1 MELGHRLC
9 SIGSGPQGQYLVNQ
23 LTGEVLQLEQGWL
36 WSLAW
41 DASGQG
47 PSTKEANGVCE
58 RVWLSSMLKVAI
70 WRMMKIIMS
79 LKLGLT
85 SLCHTMSTCLASHRT
100 SGPLLALWRGG
111 KCSFWSGHWLGPTLA
126 VPSTSP

>member
-47 PSTKEANGVCE
+47 LLTKEANGVCE

-70 WRMMKIIMS
+70 WKHDEDHYV
-79 LKLGLT
+79 L
-85 SLCHTMSTCLASHRT
+85 
-100 SGPLLALWRGG
+100 
-111 KCSFWSGHWLGPTLA
+111 
-126 VPSTSP
+126 